1 MKLLLLGDIV
11 GRKTVEYL
19 KKNLWALRKEK
30 KIDMV
35 VANGENATDI
45 MGLSPDDADTL
56 FASGVDVITG
66 GNHIFHNRALYTML
80 DDCKYLL
87 RPLNFSSSAP
97 GNGECIFECNG
108 YNVLVINLIGMMA
121 MDYSQNPFEA
131 ADKALRRNEGRY
143 DFAIVDFHAEATA
156 EKQALGYYLSG
167 RATAVVGTHT
177 HVQTAD
183 ERILDGGTAYITDL
197 GMCGPRGGVL
207 GTDRDVIIKK
217 FVTGLPQ
224 KFTVAS
230 GEIALSGV
238 IVDVENGKATSI
250 IRL

>member
-1 MKLLLLGDIV
+1 MKILLLGDIV

-30 KIDMV
+30 GVDMV
-35 VANGENATDI
+35 IANGENATDI
-45 MGLSPDDADTL
+45 MGISPDDAQTL
-56 FASGVDVITG
+56 LDGGVDVITG

-87 RPLNFSSSAP
+87 RPINAPSSAP
-97 GNGECIFECNG
+97 GSGETVFECNG
-108 YNVLVINLIGMMA
+108 YNVLVLNLLGMMS

-131 ADKALRRNEGRY
+131 VDRALARNEGRY

-156 EKQALGYYLSG
+156 EKQALGYYLTG
-167 RATAVVGTHT
+167 RAAAVFGTHT

-183 ERILDGGTAYITDL
+183 ECILDGGTAYITDL
-197 GMCGPRGGVL
+197 GMCGPAGGVL
-207 GTDRDVIIKK
+207 GTDKNVILKR
-217 FVTGLPQ
+217 FTTGLPQ
-224 KFTVAS
+224 KFTVAN
-230 GEIALSGV
+230 GEIKLSGA
-238 IVDVENGKATSI
+238 IITVENGKATSI